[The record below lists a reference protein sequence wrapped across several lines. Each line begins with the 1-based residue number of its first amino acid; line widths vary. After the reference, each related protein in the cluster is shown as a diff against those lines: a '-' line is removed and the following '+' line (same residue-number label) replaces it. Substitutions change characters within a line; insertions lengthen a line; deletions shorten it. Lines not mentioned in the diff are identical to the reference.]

1 MCSRQSKKYEC
12 KSMYVPQSKNRT
24 MINVNVNAENQLTGV
39 LMKKITCVFLV
50 HVIVSIIRS
59 VELVNI

>member
-1 MCSRQSKKYEC
+1 MCSRQSKKYEY

-39 LMKKITCVFLV
+39 LM
-50 HVIVSIIRS
+50 
-59 VELVNI
+59 